1 MNGQDNPAARR
12 VPARRRRGLGLFAVS
27 LAMAALALLAVE
39 WVRWQDRTAARA
51 DAEALAGELA
61 HHAWALDHW
70 LHAEAQAARFRPQA
84 SAPRTPHRLDPA
96 DLTALL
102 DPAGGYAAPWIDTD
116 LRLSTDPL
124 GPPPGSDWHLRF
136 AVGWP
141 VSATPASAGYGPPH
155 GILVAT
161 PQSRR
166 ARLESRLVRNA
177 LIRRGTGA
185 AIPNPSGGPPSDDL
199 ARALAAAAG
208 IALADGDIA
217 VPAWLHGRIP
227 PEPALRMS
235 RAGREAPGMATDLTF
250 AAGNSVRRHAGAAA
264 TVSAAGAEFRMMGPL
279 GGGLDLSSGELAT
292 GSLTVRDDLGIWGG
306 MTVDNAVASRL
317 RAGSWTNT
325 GLLTATG
332 QTTVEQ
338 LHSTGTVSS
347 GHVEAESMSA
357 ADSGAGVG
365 TVLAGGI
372 SSRHHAAITEIEEVG
387 NLFAAGGMVIRDL
400 LHGSTATARKQT
412 FGAGGA
418 CHGCL
423 AAE

>member
-1 MNGQDNPAARR
+1 MNGQDNPAAGR

-27 LAMAALALLAVE
+27 LAMAVLVLLAVE
-39 WVRWQDRTAARA
+39 WARWQDRTAARA

-61 HHAWALDHW
+61 HHAGALDHW
-70 LHAEAQAARFRPQA
+70 LHAEAQASRFRPEA
-84 SAPRTPHRLDPA
+84 SAPLTPHRLDPA

-102 DPAGGYAAPWIDTD
+102 DPAGHAAPWIDTD
-116 LRLSTDPL
+116 LRLSTDPH

-136 AVGWP
+136 AVAWP
-141 VSATPASAGYGPPH
+141 VSVNPASAGYGPPH
-155 GILVAT
+155 GILVAI

-185 AIPNPSGGPPSDDL
+185 AISGSAEGPPPTDL

-217 VPAWLHGRIP
+217 VAAWHYGRIP
-227 PEPALRMS
+227 PEPALRMA
-235 RAGREAPGMATDLTF
+235 RAGREAPGMATALTF
-250 AAGNSVRRHAGAAA
+250 AAGNEVRRHAGATA
-264 TVSAAGAEFRMMGPL
+264 TVLAGSAEFRMMDPL

-292 GSLTVRDDLGIWGG
+292 GSLTVRDDLGIRGS
-306 MTVDNAVASRL
+306 MTVDTAVASRL

-338 LHSTGTVSS
+338 LSGTGTVSS

-357 ADSGAGVG
+357 AESGVGVG
-365 TVLAGGI
+365 TVLAGEI
-372 SSRHHAAITEIEEVG
+372 SSRHHAALTEVEEVG
-387 NLFAAGGMVIRDL
+387 NLFAAGGMVIGDL
-400 LHGSTATARKQT
+400 LHGSAATARRQT
-412 FGAGGA
+412 FGAGGT

-423 AAE
+423 ATE